1 MRETGIFSKFKN
13 SSQVV
18 TKYKMITESGNGF
31 YAWNGKIYQSDIV
44 RACIRPKV
52 KAIGKLVPKHIRNT
66 YDPETHA
73 VSGIEVNPEVYMRFL
88 LEEPNPY
95 MTMQKLLEKAA
106 AQLCLNR
113 NAFILMI
120 RDENGFPTELYP
132 IPAAEAEFKI
142 IDGEAYLKCYFNN
155 GHWYTFKYSDVIHL
169 REDYNENDIF
179 GTGIA
184 EALAPLMEIVTATDQ
199 GIVKAIKNS
208 SIIRWLLKFTTAMR
222 REDLEKQAKEFSESF
237 LAIQNST
244 GVAAIDT
251 KTEAKQI
258 DPKDYVPNA
267 AQMDRTV
274 ERIRSLFNTNRKIV
288 QSEFTG
294 DEWTAYYE
302 QEIEPVV
309 IDLNSNFTIGLFTRK
324 QRGFGNKIV
333 FGAINLTTASMS
345 EKLGLQA
352 MVDRGAMTP
361 NEWRAILGLPPV
373 EGGDKPIRRLDT
385 AVVNSIISKFNGSNG
400 EEIINMIKLLES
412 TCERGEINAD

>member
-1 MRETGIFSKFKN
+1 M
-13 SSQVV
+13 
-18 TKYKMITESGNGF
+18 
-31 YAWNGKIYQSDIV
+31 YQSDIV
-44 RACIRPKV
+44 RACVHPKV
-52 KAIGKLVPKHIRNT
+52 KAIGKLTPRHIRNT
-66 YDPETHA
+66 YDPKTHE
-73 VSGIEVNPEVYMRFL
+73 VSGIEVNPEPYMRFL

-95 MTMQKLLEKAA
+95 MTMQKLLEKVG
-106 AQLCLNR
+106 AQLALNR
-113 NAFILMI
+113 NAFILII
-120 RDENGFPTELYP
+120 RDNNGFPTELYP
-132 IPAAEAEFKI
+132 IPAAEADFKI
-142 IDGEAYLKCYFNN
+142 IDGEPYLKCYFNN
-155 GHWYTFKYSDVIHL
+155 GHWYTFRYSDIIHL

-208 SIIRWLLKFTTAMR
+208 SIIRWLLKFTTSMR

-244 GVAAIDT
+244 GVAAIDS

-274 ERIRSLFNTNRKIV
+274 ERIRSLFNTNGKIV
-288 QSEFTG
+288 QSNFTG

-302 QEIEPVV
+302 QEIEPVA
-309 IDLNSNFTIGLFTRK
+309 IDLNSNFTIRLFTRK
-324 QRGFGNKIV
+324 QRSFGNKVV

-352 MVDRGAMTP
+352 MVDRGAMIP
-361 NEWRAILGLPPV
+361 NEWRAILGLAPI

-385 AVVNSIISKFNGSNG
+385 AVVNSIVSKFNGSNSA
-400 EEIINMIKLLES
+400 EIINLINALES
-412 TCERGEINAD
+412 RYERGEINAN

>member
-1 MRETGIFSKFKN
+1 
-13 SSQVV
+13 
-18 TKYKMITESGNGF
+18 MITENGNGF
-31 YAWNGKIYQSDIV
+31 YSWNGKMYQSDIV
-44 RACIRPKV
+44 RACVHPKV
-52 KAIGKLVPKHIRNT
+52 KAIGKLTPRHIRNT
-66 YDPETHA
+66 YDPKTHE
-73 VSGIEVNPEVYMRFL
+73 VSGIEVNPEPYMRFL

-95 MTMQKLLEKAA
+95 MTMQKLLEKVG
-106 AQLCLNR
+106 AQLTLNR
-113 NAFILMI
+113 NAFILII
-120 RDENGFPTELYP
+120 RDNNGFPTELYP
-132 IPAAEAEFKI
+132 IPAAEADFKI
-142 IDGEAYLKCYFNN
+142 IDGEPYLKCYFDN
-155 GHWYTFKYSDVIHL
+155 GHWYTFRYSDIIHL

-208 SIIRWLLKFTTAMR
+208 SIIRWLLKFTTSMR
-222 REDLEKQAKEFSESF
+222 KEDLEKQAKDFSESF

-244 GVAAIDT
+244 GVAAIDS

-274 ERIRSLFNTNRKIV
+274 ERIRSLFNTNGKIV
-288 QSEFTG
+288 QSNFTG

-302 QEIEPVV
+302 QEIEPVA
-309 IDLNSNFTIGLFTRK
+309 IDLNSNFTIKLFTRK
-324 QRGFGNKIV
+324 QRSFGNKVV

-352 MVDRGAMTP
+352 MVDRGAMIP
-361 NEWRAILGLPPV
+361 NEWRAILGLAPI

-385 AVVNSIISKFNGSNG
+385 AVVNGIISKFNGSNSA
-400 EEIINMIKLLES
+400 EIINLINALES
-412 TCERGEINAD
+412 RYERGEINAN

>member
-1 MRETGIFSKFKN
+1 
-13 SSQVV
+13 
-18 TKYKMITESGNGF
+18 MITENGNGF
-31 YAWNGKIYQSDIV
+31 YSWNGKMYQSDIV
-44 RACIRPKV
+44 RACVHPKV
-52 KAIGKLVPKHIRNT
+52 KAIGKLTPRHIRNT
-66 YDPETHA
+66 YDPKTHE
-73 VSGIEVNPEVYMRFL
+73 VSGIEVNPEPYMRFL

-95 MTMQKLLEKAA
+95 MTMQKLLEKVG
-106 AQLCLNR
+106 AQLALNR
-113 NAFILMI
+113 NAFILII
-120 RDENGFPTELYP
+120 RDNNGFPTELYP
-132 IPAAEAEFKI
+132 IPAAEADFKI
-142 IDGEAYLKCYFNN
+142 IDGEPYLKCYFNN
-155 GHWYTFKYSDVIHL
+155 GHWYTFRYSDIIHL

-208 SIIRWLLKFTTAMR
+208 SIIRWLLKFTTSMR

-244 GVAAIDT
+244 GVAAIDS

-274 ERIRSLFNTNRKIV
+274 ERIRSLFNTNGKIV
-288 QSEFTG
+288 QSNFTG

-302 QEIEPVV
+302 QEIEPVA
-309 IDLNSNFTIGLFTRK
+309 IDLNSNFTIRLFTRK
-324 QRGFGNKIV
+324 QRSFGNKVV

-352 MVDRGAMTP
+352 MVDRGAMIP
-361 NEWRAILGLPPV
+361 NEWRAILGLAPI

-385 AVVNSIISKFNGSNG
+385 AVVNSIVSKFNGANSA
-400 EEIINMIKLLES
+400 EIINLINALES
-412 TCERGEINAD
+412 RYERGEINAN

>member
-1 MRETGIFSKFKN
+1 M
-13 SSQVV
+13 
-18 TKYKMITESGNGF
+18 
-31 YAWNGKIYQSDIV
+31 YQSDIV
-44 RACIRPKV
+44 RACVHPKV
-52 KAIGKLVPKHIRNT
+52 KAIGKLTPRHIRNT
-66 YDPETHA
+66 YDPKTHE
-73 VSGIEVNPEVYMRFL
+73 VSGIEVNPEPYMRFL

-95 MTMQKLLEKAA
+95 MTMQKLLEKVG
-106 AQLCLNR
+106 AQLALNR
-113 NAFILMI
+113 NAFILII
-120 RDENGFPTELYP
+120 RDNNGFPTELYP
-132 IPAAEAEFKI
+132 IPAAEADFKI
-142 IDGEAYLKCYFNN
+142 IDGEPYLKCYFNN
-155 GHWYTFKYSDVIHL
+155 GHWYTFRYSDIIHL

-208 SIIRWLLKFTTAMR
+208 SIIRWLLKFTTSMR

-244 GVAAIDT
+244 GVAAIDS

-274 ERIRSLFNTNRKIV
+274 ERIRSLFNTNGKIV
-288 QSEFTG
+288 QSNFTG

-302 QEIEPVV
+302 QEIEPVA
-309 IDLNSNFTIGLFTRK
+309 IDLNSNFTIRLFTRK
-324 QRGFGNKIV
+324 QRGFGNKVV

-352 MVDRGAMTP
+352 MVDRGAMIP
-361 NEWRAILGLPPV
+361 NEWRAILGLAPI

-385 AVVNSIISKFNGSNG
+385 AVVNSIVSKFNGANSA
-400 EEIINMIKLLES
+400 EIINLINALES
-412 TCERGEINAD
+412 RYERGEINAN

>member
-1 MRETGIFSKFKN
+1 M
-13 SSQVV
+13 
-18 TKYKMITESGNGF
+18 
-31 YAWNGKIYQSDIV
+31 YQSDIV
-44 RACIRPKV
+44 RACVHPKV
-52 KAIGKLVPKHIRNT
+52 KAIGKLTPRHIRNT
-66 YDPETHA
+66 YDPKTHE
-73 VSGIEVNPEVYMRFL
+73 VSGIEVNPEPYMRFL

-95 MTMQKLLEKAA
+95 MTMQKLLEKVG
-106 AQLCLNR
+106 AQLALNR
-113 NAFILMI
+113 NAFILII
-120 RDENGFPTELYP
+120 RDNNGFPTELYP
-132 IPAAEAEFKI
+132 IPAAEADFKI

-155 GHWYTFKYSDVIHL
+155 GHWYTFKYSDIIHL

-208 SIIRWLLKFTTAMR
+208 SIIRWLLKFTTSMR
-222 REDLEKQAKEFSESF
+222 REDLEKQAKEFSKSF

-244 GVAAIDT
+244 GVAAVDS

-274 ERIRSLFNTNRKIV
+274 ERIRSLFNTNGKIV
-288 QSEFTG
+288 QSNFTG

-302 QEIEPVV
+302 QEIEPVA
-309 IDLNSNFTIGLFTRK
+309 IDLNSNFTIRLFTRK
-324 QRGFGNKIV
+324 QRSFGNKVV

-352 MVDRGAMTP
+352 MVDRGAMIP
-361 NEWRAILGLPPV
+361 NEWRAILGLAPI

-385 AVVNSIISKFNGSNG
+385 AVVNSIVSKFNGANSA
-400 EEIINMIKLLES
+400 EIINLINALES
-412 TCERGEINAD
+412 RYERGEINAN

>member
-1 MRETGIFSKFKN
+1 MIKTGIFSKFKN
-13 SSQVV
+13 SSQIV
-18 TKYKMITESGNGF
+18 TKYKMITENGNGF
-31 YAWNGKIYQSDIV
+31 YSWNGKMYQSDIV
-44 RACIRPKV
+44 RACVHPKV
-52 KAIGKLVPKHIRNT
+52 KAIGKLTPRHIRNT
-66 YDPETHA
+66 YDPKTHE
-73 VSGIEVNPEVYMRFL
+73 VSGIEVNPEPYMRFL

-95 MTMQKLLEKAA
+95 MTMQKLLEKVG
-106 AQLCLNR
+106 AQLALNR
-113 NAFILMI
+113 NAFILII
-120 RDENGFPTELYP
+120 RDNNGFPTELYP
-132 IPAAEAEFKI
+132 IPAAEADFKI
-142 IDGEAYLKCYFNN
+142 IDGEPYLKCYFNN
-155 GHWYTFKYSDVIHL
+155 GHWYTFRYSDIIHL

-208 SIIRWLLKFTTAMR
+208 SIIRWLLKFTTSMR

-244 GVAAIDT
+244 GVAAIDS

-274 ERIRSLFNTNRKIV
+274 ERIRSLFNTNGKIV
-288 QSEFTG
+288 QSNFTG

-302 QEIEPVV
+302 QEIEPVA
-309 IDLNSNFTIGLFTRK
+309 IDLNSNFTIRLFTRK
-324 QRGFGNKIV
+324 QRSFGNKVV

-352 MVDRGAMTP
+352 MVDRGAMIP
-361 NEWRAILGLPPV
+361 NEWRAILGLAPI

-385 AVVNSIISKFNGSNG
+385 AVVNSIVSKFNGANSA
-400 EEIINMIKLLES
+400 EIINLINALES
-412 TCERGEINAD
+412 RYERGEINAN

>member
-1 MRETGIFSKFKN
+1 MIKTGIFSKFRN
-13 SSQVV
+13 SSQIV
-18 TKYKMITESGNGF
+18 TKYKMITENGNGF
-31 YAWNGKIYQSDIV
+31 YSWNGKMYQSDIV
-44 RACIRPKV
+44 RACVHPKV
-52 KAIGKLVPKHIRNT
+52 KAIGKLTPRHIRNT
-66 YDPETHA
+66 YDPKTHE
-73 VSGIEVNPEVYMRFL
+73 VSGIEVNPEPYMRFL

-95 MTMQKLLEKAA
+95 MTMQKLLEKAG
-106 AQLCLNR
+106 AQLALNR
-113 NAFILMI
+113 NAFILII
-120 RDENGFPTELYP
+120 RDSNGFPTELYP
-132 IPAAEAEFKI
+132 VLAAEADFKI

-155 GHWYTFKYSDVIHL
+155 GHWYTFKYSDIIHL

-184 EALAPLMEIVTATDQ
+184 EALAPLMEIATATDQ

-208 SIIRWLLKFTTAMR
+208 SIIRWLLKFTTSMR
-222 REDLEKQAKEFSESF
+222 KEDLEKQAKEFSESF

-244 GVAAIDT
+244 GVAAIDS

-274 ERIRSLFNTNRKIV
+274 ERIRSLFNTNGKIV
-288 QSEFTG
+288 QSNFTG

-302 QEIEPVV
+302 QEIEPVA
-309 IDLNSNFTIGLFTRK
+309 IDLNSNFTIRLFTRK
-324 QRGFGNKIV
+324 QRGFGNKVV

-352 MVDRGAMTP
+352 MVDRGAMIP
-361 NEWRAILGLPPV
+361 NEWRAILGLAPI

-385 AVVNSIISKFNGSNG
+385 AVVNSIVSKFNGSNSA
-400 EEIINMIKLLES
+400 EIIHLINALES
-412 TCERGEINAD
+412 RYEGGEINAN

>member
-1 MRETGIFSKFKN
+1 
-13 SSQVV
+13 
-18 TKYKMITESGNGF
+18 MITENGNGF
-31 YAWNGKIYQSDIV
+31 YSWNGKMYQSDIV
-44 RACIRPKV
+44 RACVHPKV
-52 KAIGKLVPKHIRNT
+52 KAIGKLTPRHIRNT
-66 YDPETHA
+66 YDPKTHE
-73 VSGIEVNPEVYMRFL
+73 VSGIEVNPEPYMRFL

-95 MTMQKLLEKAA
+95 MTMQKLLEKVG
-106 AQLCLNR
+106 AQLALNR
-113 NAFILMI
+113 NAFILII
-120 RDENGFPTELYP
+120 RDNNGFPTELYP
-132 IPAAEAEFKI
+132 IPAAEADFKI
-142 IDGEAYLKCYFNN
+142 IDGEPYLKCYFNN
-155 GHWYTFKYSDVIHL
+155 GHWYTFRYSDIIHL

-208 SIIRWLLKFTTAMR
+208 SIIRWLLKFTTSMR
-222 REDLEKQAKEFSESF
+222 KEDLEKQAKDFSESF

-244 GVAAIDT
+244 GVAAIDS

-274 ERIRSLFNTNRKIV
+274 ERIRSLFNTNGKIV
-288 QSEFTG
+288 QSNFTG

-302 QEIEPVV
+302 QEIEPVA
-309 IDLNSNFTIGLFTRK
+309 IDLNSNFTIKLFSRK
-324 QRGFGNKIV
+324 QRSFGNKVV

-352 MVDRGAMTP
+352 MVDRGAMIP
-361 NEWRAILGLPPV
+361 NEWRAILGLAPI

-385 AVVNSIISKFNGSNG
+385 AVVNNIVSKFNGSNSA
-400 EEIINMIKLLES
+400 EIINLINALES
-412 TCERGEINAD
+412 RYERGEINAN

>member
-1 MRETGIFSKFKN
+1 M
-13 SSQVV
+13 
-18 TKYKMITESGNGF
+18 
-31 YAWNGKIYQSDIV
+31 YQSDIV
-44 RACIRPKV
+44 RACVHPKV
-52 KAIGKLVPKHIRNT
+52 KAIGKLTPRHIRNT
-66 YDPETHA
+66 YDPKTHE
-73 VSGIEVNPEVYMRFL
+73 VSGIEVNPEPYMRFL

-95 MTMQKLLEKAA
+95 MTMQKLLEKAG
-106 AQLCLNR
+106 AQLALNR
-113 NAFILMI
+113 NAFILII
-120 RDENGFPTELYP
+120 RDSNGFPTELYP
-132 IPAAEAEFKI
+132 VLAAEADFKI

-155 GHWYTFKYSDVIHL
+155 GHWYTFKYSDIIHL

-184 EALAPLMEIVTATDQ
+184 EALAPLMEIATATDQ

-208 SIIRWLLKFTTAMR
+208 SIIRWLLKFTTSMR
-222 REDLEKQAKEFSESF
+222 KEDLEKQAKEFSESF

-244 GVAAIDT
+244 GVAAIDS

-274 ERIRSLFNTNRKIV
+274 ERIRSLFNTNGKIV
-288 QSEFTG
+288 QSNFTG

-302 QEIEPVV
+302 QEIEPVA
-309 IDLNSNFTIGLFTRK
+309 IDLNSNFTIRLFTRK
-324 QRGFGNKIV
+324 QRGFGNKVV

-352 MVDRGAMTP
+352 MVDRGAMIP
-361 NEWRAILGLPPV
+361 NEWRAILGLAPI

-385 AVVNSIISKFNGSNG
+385 AVVNSIVSKFNGSNSA
-400 EEIINMIKLLES
+400 EIIHLINALES
-412 TCERGEINAD
+412 RYEGGEINAN